1 MSNPLSNRRERVVVQ
16 SSGQYLADL
25 EAVWEKQDKQLA
37 FDQLM
42 NRMKRGLVAVE
53 EINRIPKRWQTIAF
67 ERGFIK
73 MDDSGGWVPRQIKA
87 NQYTTPWQDQ
97 RHVVDRAK
105 QRMFMRQM
113 LSAQPASRAA

>member
-1 MSNPLSNRRERVVVQ
+1 MTDKF
-16 SSGQYLADL
+16 SGRKAKIINKSFPELLQDL
-25 EAVWEKQDKQLA
+25 EMVWQRQDKQLA

-53 EINRIPKRWQTIAF
+53 EINRIPERWRLIAF

-73 MDDSGGWVPRQIKA
+73 LDEHGGWVPRQTNA
-87 NQYTTPWQDQ
+87 NHYTTPWQDQ
-97 RHVVDRAK
+97 RHVENRVK

-113 LSAQPASRAA
+113 LMSAPNTMAA